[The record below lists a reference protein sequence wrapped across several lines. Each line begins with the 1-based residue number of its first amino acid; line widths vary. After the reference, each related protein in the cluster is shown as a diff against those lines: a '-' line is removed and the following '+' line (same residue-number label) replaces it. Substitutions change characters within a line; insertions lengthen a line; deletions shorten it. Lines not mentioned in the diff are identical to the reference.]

1 MLPGCFQ
8 SLDHSKDANC
18 GLHAIRPMVFLLV
31 AASNDASARPRLP
44 RRSVDY
50 RSFRHQPPQCLLRS
64 IPSVASSSGRT
75 GAVGAKTWGNG
86 WGTTV
91 TGLGAA

>member
-1 MLPGCFQ
+1 MDFTNIDASVGIVSFEVFQ
-8 SLDHSKDANC
+8 T
-18 GLHAIRPMVFLLV
+18 MFLVV

-50 RSFRHQPPQCLLRS
+50 RSFRHQPPQCLRS
-64 IPSVASSSGRT
+64 LPSVASSSGRT
-75 GAVGAKTWGNG
+75 GAIGAKTWGNGWGNG